1 MARDKDTTEA
11 QIPELSE
18 EAAPDPAIARAARI
32 QELCD
37 RGYTSGNERRAVK
50 SPAHAEFLI
59 RSGVVAP

>member
-1 MARDKDTTEA
+1 MARNTNEP
-11 QIPELSE
+11 QIPELTE
-18 EAAPDPAIARAARI
+18 EEAPDPAIARAARI
-32 QELCD
+32 KELCD